1 MRDVYPAL
9 FDHDD
14 GHGHMVKGITEGK
27 QAVNQLIAAAITFIV
42 AVTGG
47 ALTGNYGAI
56 DNRDSQPAILWEFF
70 YLNTIDVLFL

>member
-56 DNRDSQPAILWEFF
+56 DNRELQPAM
-70 YLNTIDVLFL
+70 

>member
-56 DNRDSQPAILWEFF
+56 NNRNLQPIRTYLSTILF
-70 YLNTIDVLFL
+70 TSFL